1 MATTLK
7 LQPPNPSHN
16 HSPPKPIQQP
26 PSTPGPMNP
35 KPSSSPP
42 STQAS
47 NYRKRKEKNLPQT
60 PSQRIQNPNSTTI
73 QTLYLS

>member
-26 PSTPGPMNP
+26 PFIPGPMNP
-35 KPSSSPP
+35 KPKLLPTLNP
-42 STQAS
+42 SQQLQKK
-47 NYRKRKEKNLPQT
+47 KRKKIFHKP
-60 PSQRIQNPNSTTI
+60 PPN
-73 QTLYLS
+73 